1 MDMEDKSK
9 LMDYLYNE
17 MSPEEIVEFEKEL
30 ASSPE
35 LREELEEMRHT
46 LGMLG
51 EYQEEEKIAPVFLL
65 PERKKSSGIWWKTG
79 LSVAASLVLVL
90 FLAAFAGMQLQ
101 MKGDTWVL
109 SFSKNPPPPATNFQE
124 MSALEQRLRALETQQ
139 SYANST
145 TKETVNLNKD
155 TLEQIIHALQKTQNE
170 QLQLALKGV
179 RAEQQEDLQTAILT
193 LFELLDQRRQEDLVL
208 IARSLQEVQDNSEEL
223 FFQTDEL
230 LGQIIMAMNT
240 QNSK

>member
-17 MSPEEIVEFEKEL
+17 MSPEEIIEFEKEL
-30 ASSPE
+30 LSSPQ
-35 LREELEEMRHT
+35 LREELEDMRHT

-51 EYQEEEKIAPVFLL
+51 EYQEEEKITPVFLL

-79 LSVAASLVLVL
+79 LSIAASLLLVL
-90 FLAAFAGMQLQ
+90 FLAAFSGMQLQ
-101 MKGDTWVL
+101 MNENAWVL
-109 SFSKNPPPPATNFQE
+109 SFSKNTPPEVTNFQD

-139 SYANST
+139 SYVNST